1 MIAQVSIV
9 KARLALA
16 CFAVAMLV
24 FLGGCSGGGEITV
37 TGQALERTSLRG
49 SFTQGI
55 YRFEDDNHA
64 TLLLVEGPIENPT
77 QAATI
82 RFLWSPWPGST
93 PIDETATNATIQY
106 IIFTGEGNQLAGI
119 YTGAG
124 FAYPNDDLGDD
135 SVDVGVWEANLRLT
149 DSTRGFQDLLG
160 QALLRG
166 SIRVHRDDTG
176 VSNGIRRLNVMLRE
190 RLGYPRVIDAGS
202 SEKIAGR

>member
-1 MIAQVSIV
+1 MNY
-9 KARLALA
+9 ARM
-16 CFAVAMLV
+16 MLV
-24 FLGGCSGGGEITV
+24 FAAIATCVSVGGCSGGGEITV

-77 QAATI
+77 QAVTI
-82 RFLWSPWPGST
+82 RFLWSPYPGST

-106 IIFTGEGNQLAGI
+106 VIFTGDGNQLAGI

-124 FAYPNDDLGDD
+124 FAYPSDYLGED
-135 SVDVGVWEANLRLT
+135 SIDVGVWEANLRLT

-176 VSNGIRRLNVMLRE
+176 VSSGIRTLNVLLRD

-202 SEKIAGR
+202 TEKIAGR